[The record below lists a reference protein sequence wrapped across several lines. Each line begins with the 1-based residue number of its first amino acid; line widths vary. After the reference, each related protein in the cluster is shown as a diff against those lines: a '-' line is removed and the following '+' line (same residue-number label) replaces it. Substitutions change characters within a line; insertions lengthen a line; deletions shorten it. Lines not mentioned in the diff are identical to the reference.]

1 METIQE
7 NQNKTEADTEAE
19 TEAEADTEADTE
31 ADANTEPDTEA
42 ENVFKDQIAIIMRQ
56 TTYTK
61 EEAETLFKELGSVDK
76 CIEQYLGIKPKGEPN
91 ISTNQKIFKSIRDFF

>member
-7 NQNKTEADTEAE
+7 NQNKCENSTEIINKISKQVDCKNE
-19 TEAEADTEADTE
+19 
-31 ADANTEPDTEA
+31 
-42 ENVFKDQIAIIMRQ
+42 IAIIMRQ

-61 EEAETLFKELGSVDK
+61 EEAETLFHEFGSVEK
-76 CIEQYLGIKPKGEPN
+76 CIEQYLGIQPKGEPT

>member
-7 NQNKTEADTEAE
+7 NQIKSENSNE
-19 TEAEADTEADTE
+19 TINESSNE
-31 ADANTEPDTEA
+31 
-42 ENVFKDQIAIIMRQ
+42 IAIIMRQ

-61 EEAETLFKELGSVDK
+61 QEAETLFHQLGSVEK
-76 CIEQYLGIKPKGEPN
+76 CIEQYLGIQPKREPT